1 MKGGV
6 SCAQLDCDVD
16 ENVIFSRVAQMSCT
30 RRQNTWHH
38 VVDLSCFS
46 DVHDVS
52 SCRSETPSLIEEF
65 RGRVSKIDVDFRDVK
80 GVWF

>member
-1 MKGGV
+1 MHATK
-6 SCAQLDCDVD
+6 
-16 ENVIFSRVAQMSCT
+16 
-30 RRQNTWHH
+30 NTWHH

-46 DVHDVS
+46 DVLDVS

-80 GVWF
+80 GV

>member
-1 MKGGV
+1 MVFHEFSWIVTWMKT
-6 SCAQLDCDVD
+6 SCSPGLHRCHARD
-16 ENVIFSRVAQMSCT
+16 EKTRGIMSLICF
-30 RRQNTWHH
+30 
-38 VVDLSCFS
+38 VFS
-46 DVHDVS
+46 DVLDVS

>member
-1 MKGGV
+1 MSSVGLRCGGKRHILQRCTV
-6 SCAQLDCDVD
+6 
-16 ENVIFSRVAQMSCT
+16 SCT